1 MTEAGKV
8 YSSNNE
14 GASFTLINPNLRGA
28 DGDLP
33 VLRVIYQPDYKSGHA
48 KSEYIILQGCLAEVD
63 TNGFERC
70 TSKYHWASKDLGET
84 WIQPCGLEDS
94 GADCFKSPTTEA
106 GGSIET
112 TFRMDPSDPERLL
125 VKLSRKA
132 CEDRDWMTSDGACGH
147 DLYYSG
153 DFGKSWINLTERS
166 KHRVASF
173 VDFDWAPSQAD
184 QKPGIMATVYED
196 LDHFASGGYGW
207 DYNVHFVYSEDLFAS
222 PHEKLMKCGNA
233 FEILNKD
240 VYVAKVAD
248 CEEYH
253 ASADKDPS
261 KFTGSQVSL
270 QISTDGGRKFNQ
282 ACFPV
287 SMDQNGY
294 TIFDW
299 NEDVAGPDF
308 IVVDH
313 DEEDEIER
321 AAPIGNIYSSDA
333 SGQLYSLSMRRTI
346 YLGGAVDFINV
357 EGIPGVYFANQVAA
371 GGVADPAEFVQTRV
385 TYNNGGAWQ
394 SLAPPAM
401 DVSGKTISCQG
412 TCALHLHGSSSWDT
426 GTWETRLGSVYSHA
440 SAPGVILATGNVGHA
455 LSFDPTKVNTYLSRD
470 SGITWFE
477 ILQGPHIYEF
487 GNKGG
492 LIVAAKMAS
501 LGPATK
507 LQFSRDEGESWEDL
521 PLAREMNVHNIRV
534 DPSAD
539 GQVLVVHGTDS
550 QNTSGDGDPDGVLYT
565 VDFSKLKDASGN
577 AFAFPACDAAADYE
591 IWNPKVP
598 GDADGCILGKK
609 YTMER
614 RKRDSC
620 CLNDNDY
627 ERTKTTSTTC
637 ACDAYDTECQYGA
650 ERLVEFGECNR
661 MPNVELDKCPA
672 LVGQQYP
679 NSNKRMIAGT
689 ACTGDRAA
697 LGVGSFK
704 VGDSKSSKKRE
715 KKSERGAMSE
725 ATKAFLAI
733 LIVFASLA
741 GFAYAYG
748 RFDLGRYAPEGVR
761 RAMDAVQ
768 VRIDEML
775 GRRAAAPAGYFEPL
789 GDFDNEEL

>member
-1 MTEAGKV
+1 
-8 YSSNNE
+8 
-14 GASFTLINPNLRGA
+14 
-28 DGDLP
+28 
-33 VLRVIYQPDYKSGHA
+33 
-48 KSEYIILQGCLAEVD
+48 
-63 TNGFERC
+63 
-70 TSKYHWASKDLGET
+70 
-84 WIQPCGLEDS
+84 
-94 GADCFKSPTTEA
+94 
-106 GGSIET
+106 
-112 TFRMDPSDPERLL
+112 
-125 VKLSRKA
+125 
-132 CEDRDWMTSDGACGH
+132 
-147 DLYYSG
+147 
-153 DFGKSWINLTERS
+153 
-166 KHRVASF
+166 
-173 VDFDWAPSQAD
+173 
-184 QKPGIMATVYED
+184 
-196 LDHFASGGYGW
+196 
-207 DYNVHFVYSEDLFAS
+207 
-222 PHEKLMKCGNA
+222 
-233 FEILNKD
+233 
-240 VYVAKVAD
+240 
-248 CEEYH
+248 
-253 ASADKDPS
+253 
-261 KFTGSQVSL
+261 
-270 QISTDGGRKFNQ
+270 
-282 ACFPV
+282 
-287 SMDQNGY
+287 
-294 TIFDW
+294 
-299 NEDVAGPDF
+299 
-308 IVVDH
+308 VDH

-394 SLAPPAM
+394 SLAPPAV
-401 DVSGKTISCQG
+401 DVSGKPISCQG

-521 PLAREMNVHNIRV
+521 PLARAMHVHNIRV

-565 VDFSKLKDASGN
+565 VDFSKLKYANDK